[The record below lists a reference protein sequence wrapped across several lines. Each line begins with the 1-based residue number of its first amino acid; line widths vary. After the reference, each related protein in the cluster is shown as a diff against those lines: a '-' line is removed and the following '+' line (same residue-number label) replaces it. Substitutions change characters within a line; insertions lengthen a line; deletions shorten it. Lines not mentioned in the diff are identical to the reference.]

1 MPSSSEITPLL
12 LAPNAAAKA
21 LDVSRSTVY
30 AMMRDGVLPWVQ
42 FGADRRIPFA
52 EVQRL
57 AVEGVPRKDARSAEL
72 L

>member
-1 MPSSSEITPLL
+1 MTSSSEITPLL

-21 LDVSRSTVY
+21 LGISRSTAY
-30 AMMRDGVLPWVQ
+30 AWMRDGVLPWVQ

-57 AVEGVPRKDARSAEL
+57 AVEGIPRKDARRAEL
-72 L
+72 I